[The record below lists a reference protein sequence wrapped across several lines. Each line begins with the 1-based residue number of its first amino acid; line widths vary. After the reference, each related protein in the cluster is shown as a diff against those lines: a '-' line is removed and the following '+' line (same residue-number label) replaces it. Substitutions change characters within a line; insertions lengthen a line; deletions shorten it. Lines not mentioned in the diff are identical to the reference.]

1 MRGRVEVRP
10 HVRFVPFFT
19 AIIAVFAALGTLYSH
34 HRSIQALDA
43 RNQAVLLT
51 ARATDQNN
59 HYETTQ
65 LRETIYQLMKMPSA
79 LSEEESTSKATYDKA
94 KTYENEAAGLEK
106 RATSLLTSFETIEVA
121 TTLFE
126 ISIAFASISAL
137 TGTRFTLIVAVCL
150 CVAGAVIGIIGYF
163 QAH

>member
-1 MRGRVEVRP
+1 ML
-10 HVRFVPFFT
+10 
-19 AIIAVFAALGTLYSH
+19 AALGTLYSH

-51 ARATDQNN
+51 ARATDQYN
-59 HYETTQ
+59 HYETAQ
-65 LRETIYQLMKMPSA
+65 LRETIYLLAKMPTNLA
-79 LSEEESTSKATYDKA
+79 EEERASKATHDKA
-94 KTYENEAAGLEK
+94 TSYETQATKLEY
-106 RATSLLTSFETIEVA
+106 RATALLTSFETLEVA

-137 TGTRFTLIVAVCL
+137 TGTRSTLVVAVCL
-150 CVAGAVIGIIGYF
+150 CVAGAIIGIIGYF